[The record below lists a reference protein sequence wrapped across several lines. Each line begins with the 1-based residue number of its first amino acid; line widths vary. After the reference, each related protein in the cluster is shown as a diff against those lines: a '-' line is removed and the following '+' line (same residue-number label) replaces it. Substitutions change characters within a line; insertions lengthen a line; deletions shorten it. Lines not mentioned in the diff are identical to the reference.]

1 MQVDMFDNRRNE
13 LMSAADYVEFRRLL
27 IASNCR
33 NCPLHE
39 ERENI
44 VVDRGNPA
52 SKVLVVGEGPG
63 EVEDLK
69 GLAFVGRAG
78 KLLDKIMDSIG
89 LSTERDMLIGNI
101 VKCRPPGN
109 RAPRSEEARAC
120 LPYLEKQIELMK
132 PRVMLLLGATA
143 YKGLL
148 QEKGSFSMEE
158 NVGKFFKSQRFPGV
172 ELMVLYHPAYLLRD
186 PRKKK
191 EMWAHVK
198 VLKEWMVEEKMV
210 AEKGTPDAGPQTPDK

>member
-1 MQVDMFDNRRNE
+1 MQVDMFDSKRND
-13 LMSAADYVEFRRLL
+13 LMSARDYAEFRRLL
-27 IASNCR
+27 VASNCR
-33 NCPLHE
+33 KCPLHE

-44 VVDRGNPA
+44 VIDRGNA
-52 SKVLVVGEGPG
+52 AAKIMVVGEGPG
-63 EVEDLK
+63 EVEDIK

-78 KLLDKIMDSIG
+78 KLLDKIMDSIE
-89 LSTERDMLIGNI
+89 LSTEEDMLIVNI

-109 RAPRSEEARAC
+109 RAPKRQEALAC
-120 LPYLEKQIELMK
+120 MPYLERQIEMVK

-148 QEKGSFSMEE
+148 QAKGSFSMEE

-191 EMWAHVK
+191 DMWGHVR
-198 VLKEWMVEEKMV
+198 VLKTWLVEQGIV
-210 AEKGTPDAGPQTPDK
+210 KG